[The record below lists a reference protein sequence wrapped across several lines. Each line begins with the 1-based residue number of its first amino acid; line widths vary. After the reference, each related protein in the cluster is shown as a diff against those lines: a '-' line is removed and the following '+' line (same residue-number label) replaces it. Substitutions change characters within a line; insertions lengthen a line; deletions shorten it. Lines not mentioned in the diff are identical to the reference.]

1 MILWIAILGIY
12 NRISLRTKQRKC
24 EMPQGHSKYRVPMW
38 LGVLTFGYIIF
49 WVGMR
54 SGVADT
60 GTYITAFNTYP
71 SDISIIPQYWDFSEN
86 KSPGFVTFSILFKH
100 FISTDYHIW
109 LMTIAVFTGIP
120 IMLVLRKRSE
130 HFFYS
135 MFLFMTGL
143 LFFWMLN
150 GMRQFLAAA
159 IVFLA
164 SDWIEKRK
172 TIFFI
177 LAVLVAATIHFTV
190 LVMIPMYF
198 IATAKPFGKK
208 IIFFLILLLLAIIFL
223 EPFIGSMEDVLEG
236 TAYAGATAQFAQ
248 DDGVNP
254 IRVLVMAVTPIIAFC
269 GRKIIVKKDN
279 IFINICI
286 NMSVICAGI
295 YFLGMFTSGILVGR
309 LPIYFEL
316 YNIILL
322 PYLLEECFTKE
333 SSKIMYLLCTVGFLG
348 FYYFQMRNSYYVS
361 DIIERLID

>member
-1 MILWIAILGIY
+1 M
-12 NRISLRTKQRKC
+12 
-24 EMPQGHSKYRVPMW
+24 
-38 LGVLTFGYIIF
+38 
-49 WVGMR
+49 
-54 SGVADT
+54 
-60 GTYITAFNTYP
+60 
-71 SDISIIPQYWDFSEN
+71 
-86 KSPGFVTFSILFKH
+86 
-100 FISTDYHIW
+100 
-109 LMTIAVFTGIP
+109 
-120 IMLVLRKRSE
+120 
-130 HFFYS
+130 
-135 MFLFMTGL
+135 
-143 LFFWMLN
+143 
-150 GMRQFLAAA
+150 
-159 IVFLA
+159 FLA

-333 SSKIMYLLCTVGFLG
+333 SSKICI
-348 FYYFQMRNSYYVS
+348 YYVQL
-361 DIIERLID
+361 DF